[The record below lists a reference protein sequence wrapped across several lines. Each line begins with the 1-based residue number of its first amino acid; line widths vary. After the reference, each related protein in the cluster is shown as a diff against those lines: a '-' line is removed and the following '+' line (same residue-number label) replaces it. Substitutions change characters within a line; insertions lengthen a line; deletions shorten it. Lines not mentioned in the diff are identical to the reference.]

1 MTPYLETMTP
11 DKTAIPEKTEDL
23 FRRILGKMKPPPD
36 LSISEWADKYRY
48 LSSTASAEPGRW
60 RTSRAPYQK
69 EPMDAISDRNVRKV
83 VLMWGAQSGKTDCAI
98 LNPIGYFIHYDP
110 SAIMVMDPTMEM
122 GEKFSKTRLS
132 PMIRDTPV
140 ISERIDDRS
149 RVSGNTIMTKIF
161 PGGYITIVGA
171 NSPASLAAQ
180 PVRNLLA
187 DEIDRY
193 PATAGREGDPL
204 FLAEQRTKSFWNRK
218 TVITSTPTIKGDSR
232 VETEYEHS
240 SMGEWNI
247 PCPGC
252 GTYQPLEWGKIIFD
266 SDSFRSGE
274 NRNVYMKCEACGEVF
289 SEPEWKAMSGKGK
302 YIEAHPER
310 ATKGFHLN
318 SLASAFSHW
327 EEIVDSFLLACDEKE
342 KGNLEPLK
350 SWTNTEMAETWEEDS
365 DSVDYADLM
374 DRLEHYPAEAPEGV
388 LYITVGVDV
397 QDDRFE
403 FEYVGW
409 GAGYESWGLGY
420 NILYGDLKRP
430 EVWEEL
436 DAHLLKSFRKSD
448 GTILKVGC
456 TCIDSGGHFTNEV
469 YRFCKP
475 RTNRNVF
482 AIKGQAGC
490 EVPLVGR
497 ASKGNR
503 EGTPLFPIGV
513 DNGKAF
519 VMDRLAVK
527 YPGPGYCHFSAD
539 EEHHYTEEYFKGL
552 TAEKRVVKYKK
563 GQSVYTWELRNK
575 GYRRNE
581 PLDIRDYA
589 TAAVEIANP
598 ALDGERR
605 KRVKKIRR
613 VLSNGVK

>member
-1 MTPYLETMTP
+1 MI
-11 DKTAIPEKTEDL
+11 DRKTEVL
-23 FRRILGKMKPPPD
+23 FRKVLKSLQPPPD
-36 LSISEWADKYRY
+36 ISMSEWADDYRY
-48 LSSTASAEPGRW
+48 LSSTASAEYGRW
-60 RTSRAPYQK
+60 NTARAPYQK
-69 EPMDAISDRNVRKV
+69 EPMDAISNRNVRKV

-98 LNPIGYFIHYDP
+98 LNTIGYFVHYEP
-110 SAIMVMDPTMEM
+110 SAMMVMDPTLEM

-140 ISERIDDRS
+140 IKERIDDRS
-149 RVSGNTIMTKIF
+149 RVAGNTIMTKVF

-180 PVRNLLA
+180 PVRILLA

-240 SMGEWNI
+240 TMGEWNI

-252 GTYQPLEWGKIIFD
+252 GAYQPLQWGKIIFD
-266 SDSFRSGE
+266 SDSFRTGE
-274 NRNVYMKCEACGEVF
+274 NRNVYMKCEHCEEVF
-289 SEPEWKAMSGKGK
+289 SEPEWKAQSGKGK
-302 YIEAHPER
+302 YVEEHPER
-310 ATKGFHLN
+310 GTKGFHLN

-327 EEIVDSFLLACDEKE
+327 EEIVESFLMACDEKE

-350 SWTNTEMAETWEEDS
+350 SWTNTEMAETWEEQGQSVEFS
-365 DSVDYADLM
+365 DLLE
-374 DRLEHYPAEAPEGV
+374 RLETYPAEAPEGV
-388 LYITVGVDV
+388 VCITVGVDV

-403 FEYVGW
+403 FEFVGW

-420 NILYGDLKRP
+420 HILYGDLKRQ
-430 EVWEEL
+430 EVWNQL
-436 DAHLLKSFRKSD
+436 DEHLMRSFEKSD
-448 GTILKVGC
+448 GTILKVAC
-456 TCIDSGGHFTNEV
+456 ACIDSGGHFTNEV
-469 YRFCKP
+469 YRFCKT
-475 RTNRNVF
+475 RVHRNVF
-482 AIKGQAGC
+482 AIKGRPGC
-490 EVPLVGR
+490 EVPFIGK

-503 EGTPLFPIGV
+503 EGTPLFLIGV

-519 VMDRLAVK
+519 VMDRLSVR
-527 YPGPGYCHFSAD
+527 YPGPGYCHFSGD
-539 EEHHYTEEYFKGL
+539 EHHGYTEEYFKGL
-552 TAEKRVVKYKK
+552 TAEKRVVKYRK

-598 ALDGERR
+598 VLDGER
-605 KRVKKIRR
+605 KRRRSGKRRIR
-613 VLSNGVK
+613 SNGIE